1 MEERAY
7 RLIET
12 LGEGG
17 FGTVYRAEMVSAGG
31 FSKQVALKVLRAD
44 LEMPEEI
51 ALRLRDEARM
61 LGHVRH
67 RAVVGVDG
75 LAHLDA
81 GWAVVMEY
89 VDGVDAK
96 SLVQAGP
103 TPPRAALEII
113 EESASALHAAYYARP
128 LGSDAPLRLIH
139 RDIKPANVR
148 ITPTGEVKVLDF
160 GVARADFG
168 TREAETR
175 GMMYGTLTYM
185 APERIEGESGPEGD
199 VFALGWM
206 LLDLLLGDDRNTPPP
221 LMPKRYE
228 PFLEERMERLRALL
242 GGSTPPVETAAQDEL
257 IRFILQMVALEPE
270 DRPTAHL
277 VERTARNLRA
287 TLPGPWLRD
296 WCEDNVPAL
305 MSARVLSTG
314 VDSATGRLLRMRSES
329 MVWEPET
336 PLPGE
341 TPRGAP
347 VSGPVSGPVGE
358 PVSGPVGG
366 PVAGPVGGAV
376 LRPVGSSLGPSPAP
390 ALPRAEASP
399 AETPVPMERAP
410 SVTPAAPEERPEPEA
425 GSRRP
430 WLLVV
435 GLVVALG
442 VVFGVTRSGS
452 APEAPATPPAP
463 VQAAPAPAEAP
474 PALPPPTETPPAEA
488 SPAEAPAQA
497 PPAEAAPS
505 IAPVGRTRAT
515 PPSATQASPSHR
527 TGTRPAETART
538 SEKPAEKATPSAGTG
553 RVTAAGD
560 AAEVKLV
567 KDGKTYGPGALAA
580 GTYRAQATFPDGNQL
595 DIGSVTVNADAT
607 VTIRCSSALNTCV
620 VR

>member
-17 FGTVYRAEMVSAGG
+17 FGTVYRAEMVSSGG

-96 SLVQAGP
+96 GLVQAGP

-113 EESASALHAAYYARP
+113 EEAASALHAAYYARP
-128 LGSDAPLRLIH
+128 LGSEAPLRLIH

-206 LLDLLLGDDRNTPPP
+206 LLDLLLGEDRNTAPP
-221 LMPKRYE
+221 LMPKRYQ
-228 PFLEERMERLRALL
+228 PFLEERMTLLRGLL
-242 GGSTPPVETAAQDEL
+242 GGSTPPVAEALQDEL
-257 IRFILQMVALEPE
+257 IRFILHMVELEPD
-270 DRPTAHL
+270 DRPTAHG
-277 VERTARNLRA
+277 VERSCRNLRA
-287 TLPGPWLRD
+287 SMPGLWLRD

-305 MSARVLSTG
+305 MSARASTTG

-336 PLPGE
+336 PLPGG
-341 TPRGAP
+341 PPNSGP
-347 VSGPVSGPVGE
+347 VEGTDAGPVSGPVGE
-358 PVSGPVGG
+358 PDREPVSRRG
-366 PVAGPVGGAV
+366 PVAVSL
-376 LRPVGSSLGPSPAP
+376 LRDSD
-390 ALPRAEASP
+390 
-399 AETPVPMERAP
+399 
-410 SVTPAAPEERPEPEA
+410 A
-425 GSRRP
+425 GRQD
-430 WLLVV
+430 LEH
-435 GLVVALG
+435 G
-442 VVFGVTRSGS
+442 
-452 APEAPATPPAP
+452 
-463 VQAAPAPAEAP
+463 
-474 PALPPPTETPPAEA
+474 
-488 SPAEAPAQA
+488 
-497 PPAEAAPS
+497 
-505 IAPVGRTRAT
+505 
-515 PPSATQASPSHR
+515 
-527 TGTRPAETART
+527 
-538 SEKPAEKATPSAGTG
+538 
-553 RVTAAGD
+553 
-560 AAEVKLV
+560 
-567 KDGKTYGPGALAA
+567 
-580 GTYRAQATFPDGNQL
+580 
-595 DIGSVTVNADAT
+595 
-607 VTIRCSSALNTCV
+607 
-620 VR
+620 